1 MGVSMNLPSRIFAIG
16 GAGKA
21 ITYELLKADWVQE
34 AVLRPRPN
42 PESLTVTV
50 IDTAEEEENRDLE
63 RIKEIEQQIQE
74 TKDRLRSEHTGRPG
88 EITIEYLPLTRN
100 IQLHDQNDLIGEEAV
115 PRIASGVGME
125 EENWWLQPEFI
136 NENLDFATGVVR
148 KRGLGKG
155 LYYKAY
161 AEDDDVRTAIDLP
174 GRGKVAVIAGLGGGS
189 GSGIFIDLVKHLK
202 RTQRTA
208 EITLFGVLPNDD
220 EGDAENANAHAALSE
235 LEYLSLQDEDLFKD
249 RILIPIDPTGFGG
262 KKANILQS
270 SDALLEFDRA
280 AIYLIA
286 TYYNMMDME
295 DPFADTPSYAP
306 FIIGIPQVL
315 RYNVD
320 AIQDAKTVTK
330 DILNAKQDALEAEAD
345 IYAGVDR
352 FLSREWSPDG
362 MKGEL
367 HDSDRTDLETRLN
380 NVKSLL
386 ELDLFTELDY
396 ESVSIYREIVSEAEM
411 EAEDIVELI
420 EVIGGSI
427 RAGTAEVSSD
437 GEQFVDSIDKQLGD
451 VIRDELNRLAHRKD
465 LLVRLRA
472 VDDNRVE
479 STISYLLALEDE
491 GINAGVRLNQ
501 LEAKLEEA
509 TERRDRLQSDLD
521 DADAE
526 LEERRRS
533 QQDEVDR
540 RVDEWER
547 SVRSLYE
554 EYDECR
560 SIDAEGMGDELEM
573 ALETYV
579 REVKNAETEDQLEAV
594 SDGDVRSVLN
604 ELSEEF
610 DQVGISIS
618 DTERRINGSL
628 ADLADAKEAFLK
640 MNQEEGTIESILP
653 WDTSGEEERK
663 QAQKNYRMKRNQLDD
678 NEVFEISRAGDSL
691 SIELE
696 FSTGTLNRT
705 IDEEVEDRRRDILAE
720 TRAELET
727 DSPRALDE
735 IERGLDSGVSFSEL
749 EHEFEELVK
758 DEVIE
763 TDDIERRRDELQS
776 DLEDAEHKADLYEGT
791 VSLFEE
797 LNGPRDAFI
806 NSQSKYR
813 NLRENYNESRET
825 SVSTEDEQYHYVK
838 TVKPHDILQLRDDSD
853 IAESKLFDDETEK
866 QRLRGSL
873 EELAKNAHNPKYTGI
888 RKRRISGDRSRYND
902 MNIVVGV
909 MSRAINQIGDVA
921 DLKPVFQGAY
931 NLGAGSENFAS
942 FPVEAG
948 GSWDIGLGIFI
959 DGIFLDN
966 LRAEVEADGYQTG
979 YQAKEASDDT
989 DILVHHTYG
998 LDEGYYV
1005 RRNNVLNLENP
1016 NDTQFFLRDEGEIK
1030 RDLLEEH
1037 IENVPFTDGAKK
1049 TDAPSETLDGG
1060 E

>member
-1 MGVSMNLPSRIFAIG
+1 MNLPSRIFAVG

-50 IDTAEEEENRDLE
+50 IDTAEEEENRDIE
-63 RIKEIEQQIQE
+63 RIQEIKRQIQE
-74 TKDRLRSEHTGRPG
+74 TKDRLRDQHTGRPG

-100 IQLHDQNDLIGEEAV
+100 IQLHDQNDLIGQAAV
-115 PRIASGVGME
+115 PRIAAGVGME

-174 GRGKVAVIAGLGGGS
+174 DRGKVAVIAGLGGGS
-189 GSGIFIDLVKHLK
+189 GSGIFIDLVRHLK

-220 EGDAENANAHAALSE
+220 EGEAETANAHAALSE
-235 LEYLSLQDEDLFKD
+235 LEHLSLQGEDLFKD

-270 SDALLEFDRA
+270 SDALIEFDRA

-320 AIQDAKTVTK
+320 AIQDAKSVTK

-362 MKGEL
+362 MNGEL

-386 ELDLFTELDY
+386 DLDLFTELDY
-396 ESVSIYREIVSEAEM
+396 ESVSIYREIVSEAEA
-411 EAEDIVELI
+411 EADDIVERI

-427 RAGTAEVSSD
+427 RAGTAEVSTD

-451 VIRDELNRLAHRKD
+451 VIRDELSRLAHRKD

-491 GINAGVRLNQ
+491 AINAGVRLNQ
-501 LEAKLEEA
+501 LEAKLDEA
-509 TERRDRLQSDLD
+509 TDRRDRLQSDLD
-521 DADAE
+521 DAEAE
-526 LEERRRS
+526 LEEQRRA

-540 RVDEWER
+540 RVDDWER
-547 SVRSLYE
+547 SVRTLYD
-554 EYDECR
+554 EYDDCR
-560 SIDAEGMGDELEM
+560 SIDVDNMVDSLEM
-573 ALETYV
+573 ALETFA
-579 REVKNAETEDQLEAV
+579 REVENAETEDQLEAIDDSGVRGAV
-594 SDGDVRSVLN
+594 ST
-604 ELSEEF
+604 LSEEF
-610 DQVGISIS
+610 ERVGININ
-618 DTERRINGSL
+618 DVERRINASL
-628 ADLADAKEAFLK
+628 ADLTDAKESFLR
-640 MNQEEGTIESILP
+640 MNEEEGTLESILP

-678 NEVFEISRAGDSL
+678 NEVFAISRAGSSL
-691 SIELE
+691 SVEPE
-696 FSTGTLNRT
+696 FSAANLART
-705 IDEEVEDRRRDILAE
+705 IEDEAEDRRREILAE
-720 TRAELET
+720 TRAEL
-727 DSPRALDE
+727 DE
-735 IERGLDSGVSFSEL
+735 DHSRDIDELGREL
-749 EHEFEELVK
+749 ESGASFTDLARAFEEMVK
-758 DEVIE
+758 DEAVE
-763 TDDIERRRDELQS
+763 TDDIERRRD
-776 DLEDAEHKADLYEGT
+776 DLEADLEEAERKAELYSGT
-791 VSLFEE
+791 VDLFEE
-797 LNGPRDAFI
+797 LNGPRDMFI
-806 NSQSKYR
+806 SSQDTYR
-813 NLRENYNESRET
+813 DLRENYNESRET
-825 SVSTEDEQYHYVK
+825 TVSTESEDYHYVK
-838 TVKPHDILQLRDDSD
+838 TVKPHDILQLRDDAD
-853 IAESKLFDDETEK
+853 IAGSKLFDDETER

-888 RKRRISGDRSRYND
+888 RKRRISGDRARYND

-931 NLGAGSENFAS
+931 NLGAGSENYAS

-966 LRAEVEADGYQTG
+966 LRAEVEADGYHTG
-979 YQAKEASDDT
+979 YQGREAADDT

-998 LDEGYYV
+998 LDEGHYV
-1005 RRNNVLNLENP
+1005 RRNEILNLENP
-1016 NDTQFFLRDEGEIK
+1016 RDIEFFLRDEGEI
-1030 RDLLEEH
+1030 REDLLEEYS
-1037 IENVPFTDGAKK
+1037 EVVQFTDDS
-1049 TDAPSETLDGG
+1049 TDAEGVPDE
-1060 E
+1060 EE

>member
-1 MGVSMNLPSRIFAIG
+1 MNLPSRIFAVG

-21 ITYELLKADWVQE
+21 ITYELLRADWVQE

-42 PESLTVTV
+42 PESLTVTI

-63 RIKEIEQQIQE
+63 RIREIEQEIQE
-74 TKDRLRSEHTGRPG
+74 TKDRLREEHSGRPG
-88 EITIEYLPLTRN
+88 EITIDYLPLTRN
-100 IQLHDQNDLIGEEAV
+100 LQLHDQNDLIGESV
-115 PRIASGVGME
+115 IPRIASGVGME

-174 GRGKVAVIAGLGGGS
+174 DRGKVAVIAGLGGGS
-189 GSGIFIDLVKHLK
+189 GSGIFIDLVEHLK

-235 LEYLSLQDEDLFKD
+235 LEYLSLQDADLFKD

-270 SDALLEFDRA
+270 SDALVEFDRA

-320 AIQDAKTVTK
+320 AIQDAKSVTK
-330 DILNAKQDALEAEAD
+330 EILNAKQDALEAEGD
-345 IYAGVDR
+345 VYAGVDR
-352 FLSREWSPDG
+352 FLSREWSPDAMG
-362 MKGEL
+362 GEL
-367 HDSDRTDLETRLN
+367 HDSDRTDLETRLG
-380 NVKSLL
+380 NVTSLL

-396 ESVSIYREIVSEAEM
+396 ESVSIYREIVSEAK
-411 EAEDIVELI
+411 AESDDIVEQI

-427 RAGTAEVSSD
+427 RAGTAEVSTD
-437 GEQFVDSIDKQLGD
+437 GEQFVDSVDKQLGD
-451 VIRDELNRLAHRKD
+451 VIRDELNRLAHRKN

-472 VDDNRVE
+472 IDDNRVE
-479 STISYLLALEDE
+479 GTISYLLALEDE

-501 LEAKLEEA
+501 LEAKLDEA
-509 TERRDRLQSDLD
+509 VDRRERLQADRDEAVDELERRQR
-521 DADAE
+521 E
-526 LEERRRS
+526 

-540 RVDEWER
+540 RVQKWER
-547 SVRSLYE
+547 AVRPLYE
-554 EYDECR
+554 EYSECQ
-560 SIDAEGMGDELEM
+560 SIPVESVVSDLEM
-573 ALETYV
+573 ALETFA
-579 REVKNAETEDQLEAV
+579 REVENAETKDQVEAINSGQV
-594 SDGDVRSVLN
+594 RDALTTLSD
-604 ELSEEF
+604 EF
-610 DQVGISIS
+610 DSVGINIS
-618 DTERRINGSL
+618 DVEQRINASL
-628 ADLADAKEAFLK
+628 ADLTDAKQSFLQ
-640 MNQEEGTIESILP
+640 MNEDEGTLESILP
-653 WDTSGEEERK
+653 WDTSSEEERK

-678 NEVFEISRAGDSL
+678 NEVFAISRAGSSL
-691 SIELE
+691 SVEPE
-696 FSTGTLNRT
+696 FSASHLKRT
-705 IDEEVEDRRRDILAE
+705 VEDEATDRRREILNE
-720 TRAELET
+720 TRAELES
-727 DSPRALDE
+727 DHSLAIDDMERALTD
-735 IERGLDSGVSFSEL
+735 GTNFSEL
-749 EHEFEELVK
+749 MRQFEDLVT
-758 DEVIE
+758 EEAVE
-763 TDDIERRRDELQS
+763 TDDIEQRREELEAE
-776 DLEDAEHKADLYEGT
+776 LEEAERKAGLYETT
-791 VSLFEE
+791 VDLFEE
-797 LNGPRDAFI
+797 LNGPRDLFTTA
-806 NSQSKYR
+806 QEEYR
-813 NLRENYNESRET
+813 QLRENYNESREA
-825 SVSTEDEQYHYVK
+825 SVSTETEEYSYVK
-838 TVKPHDILQLRDDSD
+838 TIKPHDILQLRDDAD
-853 IAESKLFDDETEK
+853 IAESRLFDDETER

-888 RKRRISGDRSRYND
+888 RKRRINSDRARYND

-909 MSRAINQIGDVA
+909 MSQAINQIGDVA

-948 GSWDIGLGIFI
+948 NNWDVGLGIFI

-979 YQAKEASDDT
+979 YRSREQSDDT
-989 DILVHHTYG
+989 DILVHHTHG
-998 LDEGYYV
+998 LEEGYYV
-1005 RRNNVLNLENP
+1005 RRDEVLNLENP
-1016 NDTQFFLRDEGEIK
+1016 NDVEFFLRDESDIK
-1030 RDLLEEH
+1030 ADLLEEYS
-1037 IENVPFTDGAKK
+1037 EVVEFNTP
-1049 TDAPSETLDGG
+1049 DAQSEVAAEEED
-1060 E
+1060 

>member
-1 MGVSMNLPSRIFAIG
+1 MNLPSRIFAVG

-63 RIKEIEQQIQE
+63 RIQEIERQIQE
-74 TKDRLRSEHTGRPG
+74 TKDRLRDQHTGRPG

-100 IQLHDQNDLIGEEAV
+100 IQLHDQNDLIGQAAV
-115 PRIASGVGME
+115 PRIAAGVGMD

-189 GSGIFIDLVKHLK
+189 GSGIFIDLVRHLK

-220 EGDAENANAHAALSE
+220 EGEAETANAHAALSE
-235 LEYLSLQDEDLFKD
+235 LEHLSLQGEDLFKD

-270 SDALLEFDRA
+270 SDALIEFDRA

-320 AIQDAKTVTK
+320 AIQDAKSVTK

-362 MKGEL
+362 MNGEL

-386 ELDLFTELDY
+386 DLDLFTELDY
-396 ESVSIYREIVSEAEM
+396 ESVSIYREIVSEAEA
-411 EAEDIVELI
+411 EADDIVERI

-427 RAGTAEVSSD
+427 RAGTAEVSTD

-451 VIRDELNRLAHRKD
+451 VIRDELSRLAHRKD

-491 GINAGVRLNQ
+491 AINAGVRLNQ
-501 LEAKLEEA
+501 LEAKLDEA
-509 TERRDRLQSDLD
+509 TDRRDRLQSDLE
-521 DADAE
+521 DAEAE
-526 LEERRRS
+526 LEEQRRA

-540 RVDEWER
+540 RVDDWER
-547 SVRSLYE
+547 AVRTLYD
-554 EYDECR
+554 EYDDCR
-560 SIDAEGMGDELEM
+560 SIDVDNMVDSLEM
-573 ALETYV
+573 ALETFA
-579 REVKNAETEDQLEAV
+579 REVENAETEDQLEAIDD
-594 SDGDVRSVLN
+594 SGVRGALST
-604 ELSEEF
+604 LSEEF
-610 DQVGISIS
+610 DRVGININ
-618 DTERRINGSL
+618 DVERRINASL
-628 ADLADAKEAFLK
+628 ADLTDAKKSFLR
-640 MNQEEGTIESILP
+640 MNEEEGTLESILP
-653 WDTSGEEERK
+653 WDTSDEEERK

-678 NEVFEISRAGDSL
+678 NEVFAISRAGSSL
-691 SIELE
+691 SVEPE
-696 FSTGTLNRT
+696 FSAANLART
-705 IDEEVEDRRRDILAE
+705 IEDEAEDRRRDILAE
-720 TRAELET
+720 TRAELDEEHSRDIDELGRQLESGASFT
-727 DSPRALDE
+727 DLARA
-735 IERGLDSGVSFSEL
+735 
-749 EHEFEELVK
+749 FEEMVK
-758 DEVIE
+758 DEAVE
-763 TDDIERRRDELQS
+763 TDDIERRRD
-776 DLEDAEHKADLYEGT
+776 DLEADLEEAEHKAELYSGT
-791 VSLFEE
+791 VDLFEE
-797 LNGPRDAFI
+797 LNGPRDMFI
-806 NSQSKYR
+806 SSQDTYR
-813 NLRENYNESRET
+813 DLRENYNESRET
-825 SVSTEDEQYHYVK
+825 TVSTESEDYHYVK
-838 TVKPHDILQLRDDSD
+838 TVKPHDILQLRDDAD
-853 IAESKLFDDETEK
+853 IAGSKLFDDETER

-888 RKRRISGDRSRYND
+888 RKRRISGDRARYND

-931 NLGAGSENFAS
+931 NLGAGSENYAS

-966 LRAEVEADGYQTG
+966 LRAEVEADGYHTG
-979 YQAKEASDDT
+979 YQAREAADDT

-998 LDEGYYV
+998 LDEGHYV
-1005 RRNNVLNLENP
+1005 RRNEVLNLENP
-1016 NDTQFFLRDEGEIK
+1016 RDIEFFLRDEGEI
-1030 RDLLEEH
+1030 REDLLEEYSEVVH
-1037 IENVPFTDGAKK
+1037 FTDDS
-1049 TDAPSETLDGG
+1049 TDAEAAESVPDE
-1060 E
+1060 EE

>member
-1 MGVSMNLPSRIFAIG
+1 MNLPSRIFAVG

-42 PESLTVTV
+42 PESLTVTI

-63 RIKEIEQQIQE
+63 RIQEIEQQIQE
-74 TKDRLRSEHTGRPG
+74 TKDRLRNEHTGRPG

-100 IQLHDQNDLIGEEAV
+100 IQLHDQNDLIGEAAV
-115 PRIASGVGME
+115 PRIASGIGMD
-125 EENWWLQPEFI
+125 EENWWLQAEFI

-161 AEDDDVRTAIDLP
+161 AEDDDVRTSIDLP

-220 EGDAENANAHAALSE
+220 EGPAEAANAHAALSE
-235 LEYLSLQDEDLFKD
+235 LEHLSLEGEDLFKD

-270 SDALLEFDRA
+270 SDALIEFDRA

-320 AIQDAKTVTK
+320 AIQDAKSVTK
-330 DILNAKQDALEAEAD
+330 EILNAKQDAIEAEAD

-362 MKGEL
+362 MNGEL

-386 ELDLFTELDY
+386 DLDLFTELDY
-396 ESVSIYREIVSEAEM
+396 ESVSIYREIVSEAEA
-411 EAEDIVELI
+411 EADDIVERI

-427 RAGTAEVSSD
+427 RAGTAEVSTD
-437 GEQFVDSIDKQLGD
+437 GEQYVDSIDKQLGD
-451 VIRDELNRLAHRKD
+451 VIRDELSRLAHRKD

-491 GINAGVRLNQ
+491 AINAGVRLNQ

-509 TERRDRLQSDLD
+509 TDRRDRLQSDLD
-521 DADAE
+521 DAEAE
-526 LEERRRS
+526 LEEQRRA

-540 RVDEWER
+540 RVDDWER
-547 SVRSLYE
+547 SVRTLYE
-554 EYDECR
+554 EYDDCR
-560 SIDAEGMGDELEM
+560 SIDVENMVDSLEM
-573 ALETYV
+573 ALESFA
-579 REVKNAETEDQLEAV
+579 REVENAETEDQIEAIDDGGVRGAV
-594 SDGDVRSVLN
+594 ST
-604 ELSEEF
+604 LSDEF
-610 DQVGISIS
+610 DRVGINIS
-618 DTERRINGSL
+618 DVERRINASL
-628 ADLADAKEAFLK
+628 ADLTDAKQSFLT
-640 MNQEEGTIESILP
+640 MNEDESTLESVLP
-653 WDTSGEEERK
+653 WDTSSEEERK

-678 NEVFEISRAGDSL
+678 NEVFTISRAGSSL
-691 SIELE
+691 SVEPE
-696 FSTGTLNRT
+696 FSAANLARK
-705 IDEEVEDRRRDILAE
+705 IEDEAEDRRRDIVAE
-720 TRAELET
+720 TRSELDENHSRDIDDLERELE
-727 DSPRALDE
+727 SGASFSELARAFEEMVKDEAVETDE
-735 IERGLDSGVSFSEL
+735 IERRHEDL
-749 EHEFEELVK
+749 E
-758 DEVIE
+758 
-763 TDDIERRRDELQS
+763 S
-776 DLEDAEHKADLYEGT
+776 DLEEAEHKADLYAGT
-791 VSLFEE
+791 VDLFEE
-797 LNGPRDAFI
+797 LNGPRDMFI
-806 NSQSKYR
+806 NAQDTYR

-825 SVSTEDEQYHYVK
+825 SVSTESEDYHYVK
-838 TVKPHDILQLRDDSD
+838 TVKPHDILQLRDDAD
-853 IAESKLFDDETEK
+853 IAGSKLFDDETER

-888 RKRRISGDRSRYND
+888 RKRRISGDRARYND

-931 NLGAGSENFAS
+931 NLGAGSENYAS

-959 DGIFLDN
+959 DGVFLDN

-979 YQAKEASDDT
+979 YETKEADDDT

-1005 RRNNVLNLENP
+1005 RRNEVLNLENP
-1016 NDTQFFLRDEGEIK
+1016 RDIEFFLRDESEI
-1030 RDLLEEH
+1030 RADLLEEY
-1037 IENVPFTDGAKK
+1037 
-1049 TDAPSETLDGG
+1049 SETVHFNEEDPDA
-1060 E
+1060 EATEDIAEEEE

>member
-1 MGVSMNLPSRIFAIG
+1 MNLPSRIFAVG

-63 RIKEIEQQIQE
+63 RIQEIERQIQE
-74 TKDRLRSEHTGRPG
+74 TKDRLRDQHTGRPG

-100 IQLHDQNDLIGEEAV
+100 IQLHDQNDLIGQAAV
-115 PRIASGVGME
+115 PRIAAGVGMD

-189 GSGIFIDLVKHLK
+189 GSGIFIDLVRHLK

-220 EGDAENANAHAALSE
+220 EGEAETANAHAALSE
-235 LEYLSLQDEDLFKD
+235 LEHLSLQGEDLFKD

-270 SDALLEFDRA
+270 SDALIEFDRA

-320 AIQDAKTVTK
+320 AIQDAKSVTK

-362 MKGEL
+362 MNGEL

-386 ELDLFTELDY
+386 DLDLFTELDY
-396 ESVSIYREIVSEAEM
+396 ESVSIYREIVSEAEA
-411 EAEDIVELI
+411 EADDIVERI

-427 RAGTAEVSSD
+427 RAGTAEVSTD

-451 VIRDELNRLAHRKD
+451 VIRDELSRLAHRKD

-491 GINAGVRLNQ
+491 AINAGVRLNQ
-501 LEAKLEEA
+501 LEAKLDEA
-509 TERRDRLQSDLD
+509 TDRRDRLQSDLE
-521 DADAE
+521 DAEAE
-526 LEERRRS
+526 LEEQRRA

-540 RVDEWER
+540 RVDDWER
-547 SVRSLYE
+547 AVRTLYD
-554 EYDECR
+554 EYDDCR
-560 SIDAEGMGDELEM
+560 SIDVDNMVDSLEM
-573 ALETYV
+573 ALETFA
-579 REVKNAETEDQLEAV
+579 REVENAETEDQLEAIDD
-594 SDGDVRSVLN
+594 SGVRGALST
-604 ELSEEF
+604 LSEEF
-610 DQVGISIS
+610 DRVGININ
-618 DTERRINGSL
+618 DVERRINASL
-628 ADLADAKEAFLK
+628 ADLTDAKKSFLR
-640 MNQEEGTIESILP
+640 MNEEEGTLESILP

-678 NEVFEISRAGDSL
+678 NEVFAISRAGSSL
-691 SIELE
+691 SVEPE
-696 FSTGTLNRT
+696 FSAANLART
-705 IDEEVEDRRRDILAE
+705 IEDEAEDRRRDILAE
-720 TRAELET
+720 TRAEL
-727 DSPRALDE
+727 DE
-735 IERGLDSGVSFSEL
+735 EHSRDIDELGREL
-749 EHEFEELVK
+749 ESGASFTDLARAFEEMVK
-758 DEVIE
+758 DEAVE
-763 TDDIERRRDELQS
+763 TDDIERRRE
-776 DLEDAEHKADLYEGT
+776 DLEADLEEAEHKAELYSGT
-791 VSLFEE
+791 VDLFEE
-797 LNGPRDAFI
+797 LNGPRDMFI
-806 NSQSKYR
+806 SSQDTYR
-813 NLRENYNESRET
+813 DLRENYNESRET
-825 SVSTEDEQYHYVK
+825 TVSTESEDYHYVK
-838 TVKPHDILQLRDDSD
+838 TVKPHDILQLRDDAD
-853 IAESKLFDDETEK
+853 IAGSKLFDDETER

-888 RKRRISGDRSRYND
+888 RKRRISGDRARYND

-931 NLGAGSENFAS
+931 NLGAGSENYAS

-966 LRAEVEADGYQTG
+966 LRAEVEADGYHTG
-979 YQAKEASDDT
+979 YQAREAADDT

-998 LDEGYYV
+998 LDEGHYV
-1005 RRNNVLNLENP
+1005 RRNEVLNLENP
-1016 NDTQFFLRDEGEIK
+1016 RDIEFFLRDEGEI
-1030 RDLLEEH
+1030 REDLLEEYSEVVH
-1037 IENVPFTDGAKK
+1037 FTDDS
-1049 TDAPSETLDGG
+1049 TDAEAAESVPDE
-1060 E
+1060 EE

>member
-1 MGVSMNLPSRIFAIG
+1 MNLPSRIFAIG

-50 IDTAEEEENRDLE
+50 IDTAEEEENRDIE
-63 RIKEIEQQIQE
+63 RINEIERQIQE
-74 TKDRLRSEHTGRPG
+74 TKDRLRNEHTGRPG

-100 IQLHDQNDLIGEEAV
+100 IQLHDQNDLIGEAAV
-115 PRIASGVGME
+115 PRIASGIGMD
-125 EENWWLQPEFI
+125 EENWWLKPEFI

-148 KRGLGKG
+148 KRGLGKA

-174 GRGKVAVIAGLGGGS
+174 GRGKVAVIVGLGGGS
-189 GSGIFIDLVKHLK
+189 GSGIFMDLVEHLK

-220 EGDAENANAHAALSE
+220 EGTAENANAHAALSE
-235 LEYLSLQDEDLFKD
+235 LEQLSLEADDLFKD

-295 DPFADTPSYAP
+295 DPFANAPSYAP
-306 FIIGIPQVL
+306 FIVGVPQVL

-320 AIQDAKTVTK
+320 AIQDAKGMTK
-330 DILNAKQDALEAEAD
+330 EILTAKQDAIEAEAD

-362 MKGEL
+362 MNGEL
-367 HDSDRTDLETRLN
+367 HDSDRTDLENRLA
-380 NVKSLL
+380 NVESLL
-386 ELDLFTELDY
+386 AIDLFTELEY
-396 ESVSIYREIVSEAEM
+396 ESVSIYREIISEAR
-411 EAEDIVELI
+411 AETDDIVELI
-420 EVIGGSI
+420 DVIGGSI
-427 RAGTAEVSSD
+427 RAGTAEVNTD

-451 VIRDELNRLAHRKD
+451 VVGDELRRLAHRKD

-501 LEAKLEEA
+501 LEAKLDEA
-509 TERRDRLQSDLD
+509 VDRRDRLQSDLE
-521 DADAE
+521 DAEAE
-526 LEERRRS
+526 LEDQRRS

-547 SVRSLYE
+547 SVRPLYE
-554 EYDECR
+554 EYADCR
-560 SIDAEGMGDELEM
+560 SLDAEGMADSLEV
-573 ALETYV
+573 ALETFV
-579 REVKNAETEDQLEAV
+579 REVANAETEEQVDAI
-594 SDGDVRSVLN
+594 DVAGARESLS
-604 ELSEEF
+604 ELSEEL
-610 DQVGISIS
+610 DRVGITITE
-618 DTERRINGSL
+618 TERRINGSM
-628 ADLADAKEAFLK
+628 ADLTEAKKSFLR
-640 MNQEEGTIESILP
+640 MNEDEGTLESILP
-653 WDTSGEEERK
+653 FSTSSEEERK

-678 NEVFEISRAGDSL
+678 NEVFTISRAGDSL
-691 SIELE
+691 SVDLE
-696 FSTGTLNRT
+696 FTVDTVTRR
-705 IDEEVEDRRRDILAE
+705 IDAEIEDRRREIIAE
-720 TRAELET
+720 TRAELDDDHPGAIDAIERQLESGASFADLTREFEDLIRDEIVET
-727 DSPRALDE
+727 DE
-735 IERGLDSGVSFSEL
+735 
-749 EHEFEELVK
+749 
-758 DEVIE
+758 
-763 TDDIERRRDELQS
+763 IERRRDELAA
-776 DLEDAEHKADLYEGT
+776 DLEEAEAKVELYDGT

-797 LNGPRDAFI
+797 LNGPRDAFV
-806 NSQSKYR
+806 NAQTTYR
-813 NLRENYNESRET
+813 DLRERYNESRQT
-825 SVSTEDEQYHYVK
+825 AVSTETEEYRYIK
-838 TVKPHDILQLRDDSD
+838 TVKPRDILQLRDDTN
-853 IAESKLFDDETEK
+853 IAESKLFDDRTER

-888 RKRRISGDRSRYND
+888 RKRRISSNRSRYNE

-909 MSRAINQIGDVA
+909 MSRAIDQIGDVA

-931 NLGAGSENFAS
+931 NLGAGSENYAS

-948 GSWDIGLGIFI
+948 GRWDIGLGIFI
-959 DGIFLDN
+959 GGVFLDN

-979 YQAKEASDDT
+979 YRAREQSDDT
-989 DILVHHTYG
+989 DILVHHTLG
-998 LDEGYYV
+998 LEEGYYV
-1005 RRNNVLNLENP
+1005 RRGEVLNLENP
-1016 NDTQFFLRDEGEIK
+1016 NDAEFFLRNETDI
-1030 RDLLEEH
+1030 RSDLLDEYTDRVAFAAEE
-1037 IENVPFTDGAKK
+1037 TRS
-1049 TDAPSETLDGG
+1049 DAPSETDGG
-1060 E
+1060 RDR

>member
-1 MGVSMNLPSRIFAIG
+1 MNLPSRIFAVG

-42 PESLTVTV
+42 PESLTVTI

-63 RIKEIEQQIQE
+63 RIQEIEQQIQE
-74 TKDRLRSEHTGRPG
+74 TKDRLRNEHTGRPG

-100 IQLHDQNDLIGEEAV
+100 IQLHDQNDLIGEAAV
-115 PRIASGVGME
+115 PRIASGIGMD

-161 AEDDDVRTAIDLP
+161 AEDDDVRTSIDLP

-220 EGDAENANAHAALSE
+220 EGPAEAANAHAALSE
-235 LEYLSLQDEDLFKD
+235 LEHLSLEGEDLFKD

-270 SDALLEFDRA
+270 SDALIEFDRA

-320 AIQDAKTVTK
+320 AIQDAKSVTK
-330 DILNAKQDALEAEAD
+330 EILNAKQDAIEAEAD

-362 MKGEL
+362 MNGEL

-386 ELDLFTELDY
+386 DLDLFTELDY
-396 ESVSIYREIVSEAEM
+396 ESVSIYREIVSEAEA
-411 EAEDIVELI
+411 EADDIVERI

-427 RAGTAEVSSD
+427 RAGTAEVSTD
-437 GEQFVDSIDKQLGD
+437 GEQYVDSIDKQLGD
-451 VIRDELNRLAHRKD
+451 VIRDELSRLAHRKD

-491 GINAGVRLNQ
+491 AINAGVRLNQ

-509 TERRDRLQSDLD
+509 TDRRDRLQSDLD
-521 DADAE
+521 DAEAE
-526 LEERRRS
+526 LEEQRRA

-540 RVDEWER
+540 RVDDWER
-547 SVRSLYE
+547 SVRTLYE
-554 EYDECR
+554 EYDDCR
-560 SIDAEGMGDELEM
+560 SIDVENMVDSLEM
-573 ALETYV
+573 ALESFA
-579 REVKNAETEDQLEAV
+579 REVENAETEDQIEAIDDGGVRGAV
-594 SDGDVRSVLN
+594 ST
-604 ELSEEF
+604 LSDEF
-610 DQVGISIS
+610 DRVGINIS
-618 DTERRINGSL
+618 DVERRINASL
-628 ADLADAKEAFLK
+628 ADLTDAKQSFLT
-640 MNQEEGTIESILP
+640 MNEDESTLESVLP
-653 WDTSGEEERK
+653 WDTSSEEERK

-678 NEVFEISRAGDSL
+678 NEVFTISRAGSSL
-691 SIELE
+691 SVEPE
-696 FSTGTLNRT
+696 FSAANLARK
-705 IDEEVEDRRRDILAE
+705 IEDEAEDRRRDILAE
-720 TRAELET
+720 TRSELDENHSRDIDDLERELE
-727 DSPRALDE
+727 SGASFSELARAFEEMVKDEAVETDE
-735 IERGLDSGVSFSEL
+735 IERRHEDL
-749 EHEFEELVK
+749 E
-758 DEVIE
+758 
-763 TDDIERRRDELQS
+763 S
-776 DLEDAEHKADLYEGT
+776 DLEDAEHKADLYAGT
-791 VSLFEE
+791 VDLFEE
-797 LNGPRDAFI
+797 LNGPRDMFI
-806 NSQSKYR
+806 NAQDTYR

-825 SVSTEDEQYHYVK
+825 SVSTESEDYHYVK
-838 TVKPHDILQLRDDSD
+838 TVKPHDILQLRDDAD
-853 IAESKLFDDETEK
+853 IAGSKLFDDETER

-888 RKRRISGDRSRYND
+888 RKRRISGDRARYND

-931 NLGAGSENFAS
+931 NLGAGSENYAS

-959 DGIFLDN
+959 DGVFLDN

-979 YQAKEASDDT
+979 YETKEADDDT

-1005 RRNNVLNLENP
+1005 RRNEVLNLENP
-1016 NDTQFFLRDEGEIK
+1016 RDIEFFLRDESEI
-1030 RDLLEEH
+1030 RADLLEEY
-1037 IENVPFTDGAKK
+1037 
-1049 TDAPSETLDGG
+1049 SETVHFNEEDPDA
-1060 E
+1060 EATEDIAEEEE

>member
-1 MGVSMNLPSRIFAIG
+1 MNLPSRIFAIG

-42 PESLTVTV
+42 PESLTVTI

-63 RIKEIEQQIQE
+63 RIQEIEQQIQE
-74 TKDRLRSEHTGRPG
+74 TKDRLRNEHTGRPG

-100 IQLHDQNDLIGEEAV
+100 IQLHDQNDLIGEAAV
-115 PRIASGVGME
+115 PRIASGIGMD

-161 AEDDDVRTAIDLP
+161 AEDDDVRTSIDLP

-220 EGDAENANAHAALSE
+220 EGAAEAANAHAALSE
-235 LEYLSLQDEDLFKD
+235 LEHLSLQGEDLFKD

-270 SDALLEFDRA
+270 SDALIEFDRA

-320 AIQDAKTVTK
+320 AIQDAKSVTK
-330 DILNAKQDALEAEAD
+330 EILNAKQDAIEAEAD

-362 MKGEL
+362 MNGEL

-386 ELDLFTELDY
+386 DLDLFTELDY
-396 ESVSIYREIVSEAEM
+396 ESVSIYREIVSEAEA
-411 EAEDIVELI
+411 EAEDIVERI

-427 RAGTAEVSSD
+427 RAGTAEVSTD
-437 GEQFVDSIDKQLGD
+437 GEQYVDSIDKQLGD
-451 VIRDELNRLAHRKD
+451 VIRDELSRLAHRKD

-491 GINAGVRLNQ
+491 AINAGVRLNQ

-509 TERRDRLQSDLD
+509 TDRRDRLQSDLD
-521 DADAE
+521 DAEAE
-526 LEERRRS
+526 LEEQRRA

-540 RVDEWER
+540 RVDDWER
-547 SVRSLYE
+547 SVRTLYE
-554 EYDECR
+554 EYDDCR
-560 SIDAEGMGDELEM
+560 SIDVENMVDSLEM
-573 ALETYV
+573 ALESFA
-579 REVKNAETEDQLEAV
+579 REVENAETEDQIEAIDDGGVRGAV
-594 SDGDVRSVLN
+594 SS
-604 ELSEEF
+604 LSDEF
-610 DQVGISIS
+610 DRVGININ
-618 DTERRINGSL
+618 DVERRINSSL
-628 ADLADAKEAFLK
+628 ADLTDAKQSFLT
-640 MNQEEGTIESILP
+640 MNEDESTLESVLP
-653 WDTSGEEERK
+653 WDTSSEEERK

-678 NEVFEISRAGDSL
+678 NEVFAISRAGSSL
-691 SIELE
+691 SVEPE
-696 FSTGTLNRT
+696 FSAANLTRT
-705 IDEEVEDRRRDILAE
+705 IDDEAEDRRRDILAE
-720 TRAELET
+720 TRSELDENHSRDIDDLERQLESGASFSELARAFEEMVKDEAVET
-727 DSPRALDE
+727 DE
-735 IERGLDSGVSFSEL
+735 IERRYE
-749 EHEFEELVK
+749 
-758 DEVIE
+758 
-763 TDDIERRRDELQS
+763 
-776 DLEDAEHKADLYEGT
+776 DLEADLEEAEHKADLYAGT
-791 VSLFEE
+791 VDLFEE
-797 LNGPRDAFI
+797 LNGPRDMFI
-806 NSQSKYR
+806 NAQDTYR
-813 NLRENYNESRET
+813 DLRENYNESRET
-825 SVSTEDEQYHYVK
+825 SVSTESEDYHYVK
-838 TVKPHDILQLRDDSD
+838 TVKPHDILQLRDDAD
-853 IAESKLFDDETEK
+853 IAGSKLFDDETER

-888 RKRRISGDRSRYND
+888 RKRRISGDRARYND

-931 NLGAGSENFAS
+931 NLGAGSENYAS

-959 DGIFLDN
+959 DGVFLDN

-979 YQAKEASDDT
+979 YEAKEAEDDT

-1005 RRNNVLNLENP
+1005 RRNEVLNLENP
-1016 NDTQFFLRDEGEIK
+1016 SDIEFFLRDESEI
-1030 RDLLEEH
+1030 RSDLLDEY
-1037 IENVPFTDGAKK
+1037 
-1049 TDAPSETLDGG
+1049 SETVYFNEESSDA
-1060 E
+1060 EATEDVAEEEE

>member
-1 MGVSMNLPSRIFAIG
+1 MNLPSRIFAVG

-63 RIKEIEQQIQE
+63 RIQEIERQIQE
-74 TKDRLRSEHTGRPG
+74 TKDRLRDQHTGRPG

-100 IQLHDQNDLIGEEAV
+100 IQLHDQNDLIGQAAV
-115 PRIASGVGME
+115 PRIAAGVGMD

-189 GSGIFIDLVKHLK
+189 GSGIFIDLVRHLK

-220 EGDAENANAHAALSE
+220 EGEAETANAHAALSE
-235 LEYLSLQDEDLFKD
+235 LEHLSLQGEDLFKD

-270 SDALLEFDRA
+270 SDALIEFDRA

-320 AIQDAKTVTK
+320 AIQDAKSVTK

-362 MKGEL
+362 MNGEL

-386 ELDLFTELDY
+386 DLDLFTELDY
-396 ESVSIYREIVSEAEM
+396 ESVSIYREIVSEAEA
-411 EAEDIVELI
+411 EADDIVERI

-427 RAGTAEVSSD
+427 RAGTAEVSTD

-451 VIRDELNRLAHRKD
+451 VIRDELSRLAHRKD

-491 GINAGVRLNQ
+491 AINAGVRLNQ
-501 LEAKLEEA
+501 LEAKLDEA
-509 TERRDRLQSDLD
+509 TDRRDRLQSDLE
-521 DADAE
+521 DAEAE
-526 LEERRRS
+526 LEEQRRA

-540 RVDEWER
+540 RVDDWER
-547 SVRSLYE
+547 AVRTLYD
-554 EYDECR
+554 EYDDCR
-560 SIDAEGMGDELEM
+560 SIDVDNMVDSLEM
-573 ALETYV
+573 ALETFA
-579 REVKNAETEDQLEAV
+579 REVENAETEDQLEAIDD
-594 SDGDVRSVLN
+594 SGVRGALST
-604 ELSEEF
+604 LSEEF
-610 DQVGISIS
+610 DRVGININ
-618 DTERRINGSL
+618 DVERRINASL
-628 ADLADAKEAFLK
+628 ADLTDAKKSFLR
-640 MNQEEGTIESILP
+640 MNEEEGTLESILP
-653 WDTSGEEERK
+653 WDTSDEEERK

-678 NEVFEISRAGDSL
+678 NEVFAISRAGSSL
-691 SIELE
+691 SVEPE
-696 FSTGTLNRT
+696 FSAANLART
-705 IDEEVEDRRRDILAE
+705 IEDEAEDRRRDILAE
-720 TRAELET
+720 TRAEL
-727 DSPRALDE
+727 DE
-735 IERGLDSGVSFSEL
+735 EHSRDIDELGREL
-749 EHEFEELVK
+749 ESGASFTDLARAFEEMVK
-758 DEVIE
+758 DEAVE
-763 TDDIERRRDELQS
+763 TDDIERRRD
-776 DLEDAEHKADLYEGT
+776 DLEADLEEAEHKAELYSGT
-791 VSLFEE
+791 VDLFEE
-797 LNGPRDAFI
+797 LNGPRDMFI
-806 NSQSKYR
+806 SSQDTYR
-813 NLRENYNESRET
+813 DLRENYNESRET
-825 SVSTEDEQYHYVK
+825 TVSTESEDYHYVK
-838 TVKPHDILQLRDDSD
+838 TVKPHDILQLRDDAD
-853 IAESKLFDDETEK
+853 IAGSKLFDDETER

-888 RKRRISGDRSRYND
+888 RKRRISGDRARYND

-931 NLGAGSENFAS
+931 NLGAGSENYAS

-966 LRAEVEADGYQTG
+966 LRAEVEADGYHTG
-979 YQAKEASDDT
+979 YQAREAADDT

-998 LDEGYYV
+998 LDEGHYV
-1005 RRNNVLNLENP
+1005 RRNEILNLENP
-1016 NDTQFFLRDEGEIK
+1016 RDIEFFLRDEGEI
-1030 RDLLEEH
+1030 REDLLEEYSEVVH
-1037 IENVPFTDGAKK
+1037 FTDDS
-1049 TDAPSETLDGG
+1049 TDAEAAESVPDE
-1060 E
+1060 EE

>member
-1 MGVSMNLPSRIFAIG
+1 MNLPSRIFAVG

-63 RIKEIEQQIQE
+63 RIQEIERQIQE
-74 TKDRLRSEHTGRPG
+74 TKDRLRDQHTGRPG

-100 IQLHDQNDLIGEEAV
+100 IQLHDQNDLIGQAAV
-115 PRIASGVGME
+115 PRIAAGVGMD

-189 GSGIFIDLVKHLK
+189 GSGIFIDLVRHLK

-220 EGDAENANAHAALSE
+220 EGEAETANAHAALSE
-235 LEYLSLQDEDLFKD
+235 LEHLSLQGEDLFKD

-270 SDALLEFDRA
+270 SDALIEFDRA

-320 AIQDAKTVTK
+320 AIQDAKSVTK

-362 MKGEL
+362 MNGEL

-386 ELDLFTELDY
+386 DLDLFTELDY
-396 ESVSIYREIVSEAEM
+396 ESVSIYREIVSEAEA
-411 EAEDIVELI
+411 EADDIVERI

-427 RAGTAEVSSD
+427 RAGTAEVSTD

-451 VIRDELNRLAHRKD
+451 VIRDELSRLAHRKD

-491 GINAGVRLNQ
+491 AINAGVRLNQ
-501 LEAKLEEA
+501 LEAKLDEA
-509 TERRDRLQSDLD
+509 TDRRDRLQSDLE
-521 DADAE
+521 DAEAE
-526 LEERRRS
+526 LEEQRRA

-540 RVDEWER
+540 RVDDWER
-547 SVRSLYE
+547 AVRTLYD
-554 EYDECR
+554 EYDDCR
-560 SIDAEGMGDELEM
+560 SIDVDNMVDSLEM
-573 ALETYV
+573 ALETFA
-579 REVKNAETEDQLEAV
+579 REVENAETEDQLEAIDD
-594 SDGDVRSVLN
+594 SSVRGALST
-604 ELSEEF
+604 LSEEF
-610 DQVGISIS
+610 DRVGININ
-618 DTERRINGSL
+618 DVERRINASL
-628 ADLADAKEAFLK
+628 ADLTDAKKSFLR
-640 MNQEEGTIESILP
+640 MNEEEGTLESILP
-653 WDTSGEEERK
+653 WDTSDEEERK

-678 NEVFEISRAGDSL
+678 NEVFAISRAGSSL
-691 SIELE
+691 SVEPE
-696 FSTGTLNRT
+696 FSAANLART
-705 IDEEVEDRRRDILAE
+705 IEDEAEDRRRDILAE
-720 TRAELET
+720 TRAELDEEHSRDIDELGRQLESGASFT
-727 DSPRALDE
+727 DLARA
-735 IERGLDSGVSFSEL
+735 
-749 EHEFEELVK
+749 FEEMVK
-758 DEVIE
+758 DEAVE
-763 TDDIERRRDELQS
+763 TDDIERRRD
-776 DLEDAEHKADLYEGT
+776 DLEADLEEAEHKAELYSGT
-791 VSLFEE
+791 VDLFEE
-797 LNGPRDAFI
+797 LNGPRDMFI
-806 NSQSKYR
+806 SSQDTYR
-813 NLRENYNESRET
+813 DLRENYNESRET
-825 SVSTEDEQYHYVK
+825 TVSTESEDYHYVK
-838 TVKPHDILQLRDDSD
+838 TVKPHDILQLRDDAD
-853 IAESKLFDDETEK
+853 IAGSKLFDDETER

-888 RKRRISGDRSRYND
+888 RKRRISGDRARYND

-931 NLGAGSENFAS
+931 NLGAGSENYAS

-966 LRAEVEADGYQTG
+966 LRAEVEADGYHTG
-979 YQAKEASDDT
+979 YQAREAADDT

-998 LDEGYYV
+998 LDEGHYV
-1005 RRNNVLNLENP
+1005 RRNEVLNLENP
-1016 NDTQFFLRDEGEIK
+1016 RDIEFFLRDEGEI
-1030 RDLLEEH
+1030 REDLLEEYSEVVH
-1037 IENVPFTDGAKK
+1037 FTDDS
-1049 TDAPSETLDGG
+1049 TDTEAAESVPDE
-1060 E
+1060 EE

>member
-1 MGVSMNLPSRIFAIG
+1 MNLPSRIFAVG

-50 IDTAEEEENRDLE
+50 IDTAEEEENRDIE
-63 RIKEIEQQIQE
+63 RIQEIKRQIQE
-74 TKDRLRSEHTGRPG
+74 TKDRLRDQHTGRPG

-100 IQLHDQNDLIGEEAV
+100 IQLHDQNDLIGQAAV
-115 PRIASGVGME
+115 PRIAAGVGME

-174 GRGKVAVIAGLGGGS
+174 DRGKVAVIAGLGGGS
-189 GSGIFIDLVKHLK
+189 GSGIFIDLVRHLK

-220 EGDAENANAHAALSE
+220 EGEAETANAHAALSE
-235 LEYLSLQDEDLFKD
+235 LEHLSLQGEDLFKD

-270 SDALLEFDRA
+270 SDALIEFDRA

-320 AIQDAKTVTK
+320 AIQDAKSVTK

-362 MKGEL
+362 MNGEL

-386 ELDLFTELDY
+386 DLDLFTELDY
-396 ESVSIYREIVSEAEM
+396 ESVSIYREIVSEAEA
-411 EAEDIVELI
+411 EADDIVERI

-427 RAGTAEVSSD
+427 RAGTAEVSTD

-451 VIRDELNRLAHRKD
+451 VIRDELSRLAHRKD

-491 GINAGVRLNQ
+491 AINAGVRLNQ
-501 LEAKLEEA
+501 LEAKLDEA
-509 TERRDRLQSDLD
+509 TDRRDRLQSDLD
-521 DADAE
+521 DAEAE
-526 LEERRRS
+526 LEEQRRA

-540 RVDEWER
+540 RVDDWER
-547 SVRSLYE
+547 SVRTLYD
-554 EYDECR
+554 EYDDCR
-560 SIDAEGMGDELEM
+560 SIDVDNMVDSLEM
-573 ALETYV
+573 ALETFA
-579 REVKNAETEDQLEAV
+579 REVENAETEDQLEAIDDSGVRGAV
-594 SDGDVRSVLN
+594 ST
-604 ELSEEF
+604 LSEEF
-610 DQVGISIS
+610 ERVGININ
-618 DTERRINGSL
+618 DVERRINASL
-628 ADLADAKEAFLK
+628 ADLTDAKESFLR
-640 MNQEEGTIESILP
+640 MNEEEGTLESILP

-678 NEVFEISRAGDSL
+678 NEVFAISRAGSSL
-691 SIELE
+691 SVEPE
-696 FSTGTLNRT
+696 FSAANLART
-705 IDEEVEDRRRDILAE
+705 IEDEAEDRRREILAE
-720 TRAELET
+720 TRAEL
-727 DSPRALDE
+727 DE
-735 IERGLDSGVSFSEL
+735 DHSRDIDELGREL
-749 EHEFEELVK
+749 ESGASFTDLARAFEEMVK
-758 DEVIE
+758 DEAVE
-763 TDDIERRRDELQS
+763 TDDIERRRD
-776 DLEDAEHKADLYEGT
+776 DLEADLEEAERKAELYSGT
-791 VSLFEE
+791 VDLFEE
-797 LNGPRDAFI
+797 LNGPRDMFI
-806 NSQSKYR
+806 SSQDTYR
-813 NLRENYNESRET
+813 DLRENYNESRET
-825 SVSTEDEQYHYVK
+825 TVSTESEDYHYVK
-838 TVKPHDILQLRDDSD
+838 TVKPHDILQLRDDAD
-853 IAESKLFDDETEK
+853 IAGSKLFDDETER

-888 RKRRISGDRSRYND
+888 RKRRISGDRARYND

-931 NLGAGSENFAS
+931 NLGAGSENYAS

-966 LRAEVEADGYQTG
+966 LRAEVEADGYHTG
-979 YQAKEASDDT
+979 YQAREAADDT

-998 LDEGYYV
+998 LDEGHYV
-1005 RRNNVLNLENP
+1005 RRNEVLNLENP
-1016 NDTQFFLRDEGEIK
+1016 QDIEFFLRDEGEI
-1030 RDLLEEH
+1030 REDLLEEYS
-1037 IENVPFTDGAKK
+1037 EVVQFTGDS
-1049 TDAPSETLDGG
+1049 TDAEGVPDE
-1060 E
+1060 EE

>member
-1 MGVSMNLPSRIFAIG
+1 MNLPSRIFAVG

-63 RIKEIEQQIQE
+63 RIQEIERQIPE
-74 TKDRLRSEHTGRPG
+74 TKDRLRDQHTGRPG

-100 IQLHDQNDLIGEEAV
+100 IQLHDQNDLIGQAAV
-115 PRIASGVGME
+115 PRIAAGVGMD

-189 GSGIFIDLVKHLK
+189 GSGIFIDLVRHLK

-220 EGDAENANAHAALSE
+220 EGEAETANAHAALSE
-235 LEYLSLQDEDLFKD
+235 LEHLSLQGEDLFKD

-270 SDALLEFDRA
+270 SDALIEFDRA

-320 AIQDAKTVTK
+320 AIQDAKSVTK

-362 MKGEL
+362 MNGEL

-386 ELDLFTELDY
+386 DLDLFTELDY
-396 ESVSIYREIVSEAEM
+396 ESVSIYREIVSEAEA
-411 EAEDIVELI
+411 EADDIVERI

-427 RAGTAEVSSD
+427 RAGTAEVSTD

-451 VIRDELNRLAHRKD
+451 VIRDELSRLAHRKD

-491 GINAGVRLNQ
+491 AINAGVRLNQ
-501 LEAKLEEA
+501 LEAKLDEA
-509 TERRDRLQSDLD
+509 TDRRDRLQSDLE
-521 DADAE
+521 DAEAE
-526 LEERRRS
+526 LEEQRRA

-540 RVDEWER
+540 RVDDWER
-547 SVRSLYE
+547 AVRTLYD
-554 EYDECR
+554 EYDDCR
-560 SIDAEGMGDELEM
+560 SIDVDNMVDSLEM
-573 ALETYV
+573 ALETFA
-579 REVKNAETEDQLEAV
+579 REVENAETEDQLEAIDD
-594 SDGDVRSVLN
+594 SGVRGALST
-604 ELSEEF
+604 LSEEF
-610 DQVGISIS
+610 DRVGININ
-618 DTERRINGSL
+618 DVERRINASL
-628 ADLADAKEAFLK
+628 ADLTDAKKSFLR
-640 MNQEEGTIESILP
+640 MNEEEGTLESILP
-653 WDTSGEEERK
+653 WDTSDEEERK

-678 NEVFEISRAGDSL
+678 NEVFAISRAGSSL
-691 SIELE
+691 SVEPE
-696 FSTGTLNRT
+696 FSAANLART
-705 IDEEVEDRRRDILAE
+705 IEDEAEDRRRDILAE
-720 TRAELET
+720 TRAELDEEHSRDIDELGRQLESGASFT
-727 DSPRALDE
+727 DLARA
-735 IERGLDSGVSFSEL
+735 
-749 EHEFEELVK
+749 FEEMVK
-758 DEVIE
+758 DEAVE
-763 TDDIERRRDELQS
+763 TDDIERHRE
-776 DLEDAEHKADLYEGT
+776 DLEADLEEAEHKAELYSGT
-791 VSLFEE
+791 VDLFEE
-797 LNGPRDAFI
+797 LNGPRDMFI
-806 NSQSKYR
+806 SSQDTYR
-813 NLRENYNESRET
+813 DLRENYNESRET
-825 SVSTEDEQYHYVK
+825 TVSTESEDYHYVK
-838 TVKPHDILQLRDDSD
+838 TVKPHDILQLRDDAD
-853 IAESKLFDDETEK
+853 IAGSKLFDDETER

-888 RKRRISGDRSRYND
+888 RKRRISGDRARYND

-931 NLGAGSENFAS
+931 NLGAGSENYAS

-966 LRAEVEADGYQTG
+966 LRAEVEADGYHTG
-979 YQAKEASDDT
+979 YQAREAADDT

-998 LDEGYYV
+998 LDEGHYV
-1005 RRNNVLNLENP
+1005 RRNEVLNLENP
-1016 NDTQFFLRDEGEIK
+1016 RDIEFFLRDEGEI
-1030 RDLLEEH
+1030 REDLLEEYSEVVH
-1037 IENVPFTDGAKK
+1037 FTDDS
-1049 TDAPSETLDGG
+1049 TDAEAAESVPDE
-1060 E
+1060 EE

>member
-1 MGVSMNLPSRIFAIG
+1 MNLPSRIFAVG

-42 PESLTVTV
+42 PESLTVTI
-50 IDTAEEEENRDLE
+50 IDTAEEEENRDIE
-63 RIKEIEQQIQE
+63 RIQEIEEQIQE
-74 TKDRLRSEHTGRPG
+74 TKDQLRNQHTGRPG

-100 IQLHDQNDLIGEEAV
+100 IQLHDQNDLIGQAAV

-161 AEDDDVRTAIDLP
+161 AEDDDVRTSIDLP

-189 GSGIFIDLVKHLK
+189 GSGIFIDLVEHLK

-220 EGDAENANAHAALSE
+220 EGRSEAANAHAALSE
-235 LEYLSLQDEDLFKD
+235 LEHLSLQGDDLFKD

-306 FIIGIPQVL
+306 FTIGVPQVL

-320 AIQDAKTVTK
+320 AIQDAKSVTK

-362 MKGEL
+362 MNGEL

-386 ELDLFTELDY
+386 DLDLFTELDY
-396 ESVSIYREIVSEAEM
+396 ESVSIYREIISEAEA
-411 EAEDIVELI
+411 EADEIIERI

-427 RAGTAEVSSD
+427 RATAEVSTD

-451 VIRDELNRLAHRKD
+451 VIRDELSRIAHRKD

-491 GINAGVRLNQ
+491 TINAGVRLNR

-509 TERRDRLQSDLD
+509 TDRRDRLQSDLG
-521 DADAE
+521 DAEAE
-526 LEERRRS
+526 LEEQRRA

-540 RVDEWER
+540 RVDDWER
-547 SVRSLYE
+547 SVRTLYE
-554 EYDECR
+554 EYEDCR
-560 SIDAEGMGDELEM
+560 SIDVDAMVDSLEMELETF
-573 ALETYV
+573 A
-579 REVKNAETEDQLEAV
+579 REVENAETEDQIEAV
-594 SDGDVRSVLN
+594 DDSGVRGAVSS
-604 ELSEEF
+604 LSEEF
-610 DQVGISIS
+610 DRVGINIS
-618 DTERRINGSL
+618 DVERRINASL
-628 ADLADAKEAFLK
+628 ADLTDAKKSFLR
-640 MNQEEGTIESILP
+640 MNEEEGTLESILP
-653 WDTSGEEERK
+653 WDTSSEEERK
-663 QAQKNYRMKRNQLDD
+663 QAQKNYRMKRSQLDD
-678 NEVFEISRAGDSL
+678 NEVFAISRAGSSL
-691 SIELE
+691 SIEPE
-696 FSTGTLNRT
+696 FSAANLVRT
-705 IDEEVEDRRRDILAE
+705 IDDEAESRRRDILAE
-720 TRAELET
+720 TRTE
-727 DSPRALDE
+727 LDE
-735 IERGLDSGVSFSEL
+735 DHSRDIDELGRRIESGASFVDIERA
-749 EHEFEELVK
+749 FEEMVK
-758 DEVIE
+758 DEAVE
-763 TDDIERRRDELQS
+763 TASIERRRD
-776 DLEDAEHKADLYEGT
+776 DLEDDLEEAERKADLYAGT
-791 VSLFEE
+791 VDLFEE
-797 LNGPRDAFI
+797 LNGPRDLFTSA
-806 NSQSKYR
+806 QDTYR
-813 NLRENYNESRET
+813 DLRENYSESRDT
-825 SVSTEDEQYHYVK
+825 SVSTESEDYHYVK
-838 TVKPHDILQLRDDSD
+838 TVKPHDVLQLRDDAD
-853 IAESKLFDDETEK
+853 IAGSKLFDDDTER

-873 EELAKNAHNPKYTGI
+873 EELAKNAYNPKYTGI
-888 RKRRISGDRSRYND
+888 RKRRISGDRARYNE

-909 MSRAINQIGDVA
+909 MSRAIDQIGDVA

-931 NLGAGSENFAS
+931 NLGAGSENYAS

-979 YQAKEASDDT
+979 YEAKAAADDT

-1005 RRNNVLNLENP
+1005 RRNELLNLENP
-1016 NDTQFFLRDEGEIK
+1016 RDIEFFLRDEGEI
-1030 RDLLEEH
+1030 REDLLEKYSEVVQFNG
-1037 IENVPFTDGAKK
+1037 ESSDPKTADGM
-1049 TDAPSETLDGG
+1049 PE
-1060 E
+1060 EEE